1 MITIFGLKFVS
12 SESLRK
18 ELNIWG
24 CKWAEKLDIRDLLR
38 MAFPESTDAEI
49 KANLKY
55 FTEHSFFKQSPVV
68 SKAIYDNYC
77 HEFGYSL
84 PYDLN
89 GYVVHEEPNNEPK
102 VVPKVAPIEPK
113 VTKPKAEVT
122 NQQNDEYN
130 QIKKMLLTEIA
141 LIQDAKNYT
150 NADGEVDLQKA
161 DMLFKRAETVNN
173 IAGALND
180 MKKTEIEAKK
190 LQLDVVKTALSH
202 GYDIKVNGNLLGVEI
217 KRVQRA
223 KNGLEKIANG
233 QKKL

>member
-1 MITIFGLKFVS
+1 MITIFDIKFVS

-38 MAFPESTDAEI
+38 MAFPECTDAEI

-55 FTEHSFFKQSPVV
+55 FTEHSFFKQRPAVP
-68 SKAIYDNYC
+68 KAIYDNYC

-84 PYDLN
+84 PYDVN

-102 VVPKVAPIEPK
+102 VAQKVAYIEPK
-113 VTKPKAEVT
+113 VTKPKVEVM

-130 QIKKMLLTEIA
+130 QIKKMLLNEIA

-161 DMLFKRAETVNN
+161 DMLFKRAEAVNN
-173 IAGALND
+173 IAGSLND

-190 LQLDVVKTALSH
+190 LQLDAVRTALSH
-202 GYDIKVNGNLLGVEI
+202 GYEVKVNGNLLGVEI
-217 KRVQRA
+217 K
-223 KNGLEKIANG
+223 
-233 QKKL
+233 

>member
-1 MITIFGLKFVS
+1 MITIFDIKFVS

-38 MAFPESTDAEI
+38 MAFPECTDAEI

-55 FTEHSFFKQSPVV
+55 FTEHSFFKQRPAVP
-68 SKAIYDNYC
+68 KAIYDNYC

-84 PYDLN
+84 PYDVN

-102 VVPKVAPIEPK
+102 VAQKVAHIEPK
-113 VTKPKAEVT
+113 VTKPKVEIMDIKT
-122 NQQNDEYN
+122 QQNDEYN
-130 QIKKMLLTEIA
+130 QIKKMLLNEIA

-173 IAGALND
+173 IAGSLND
-180 MKKTEIEAKK
+180 MRRTEIETKK
-190 LQLDVVKTALSH
+190 LQLDAVKTALSH
-202 GYDIKVNGNLLGVEI
+202 GYDVKVNGNLLGVEI
-217 KRVQRA
+217 K
-223 KNGLEKIANG
+223 
-233 QKKL
+233 